1 MKRFV
6 CKSFCSFTFFKN
18 TIWNINN
25 ISYFVENYFFAN
37 WRCTRFEIFK
47 MFFFFY
53 ILSGM
58 GAAALVGRVWIMR
71 SNIDP
76 NFAVDL
82 CTKYNRYNI
91 NEKREKNIKKHMC
104 LHMFYCC
111 KESKLINM
119 QLHNAK
125 RLGVL
130 GGTMWIKYFAQR
142 WSSSFFCCSIQYPA
156 HGTCHTSCHFNR
168 KGYHPQRIVK
178 PIILTGSLE

>member
-6 CKSFCSFTFFKN
+6 CKYFCSFTLFKN

-25 ISYFVENYFFAN
+25 ISYFVEIICLQIGVAPDLIFSKCFFLYFVRN
-37 WRCTRFEIFK
+37 WGSGIGGTGVDYAFK
-47 MFFFFY
+47 HRPQLCSRPLHQIQQIQY
-53 ILSGM
+53 Q
-58 GAAALVGRVWIMR
+58 WEMR
-71 SNIDP
+71 K
-76 NFAVDL
+76 
-82 CTKYNRYNI
+82 KY
-91 NEKREKNIKKHMC
+91 IKKHMC
-104 LHMFYCC
+104 LHVFYCC